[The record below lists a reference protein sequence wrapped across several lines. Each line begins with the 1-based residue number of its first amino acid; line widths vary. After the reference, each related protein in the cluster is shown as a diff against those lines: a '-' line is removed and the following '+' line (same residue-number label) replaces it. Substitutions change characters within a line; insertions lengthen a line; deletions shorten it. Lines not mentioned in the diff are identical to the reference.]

1 MGRRRYA
8 YYPQVSRQQYVMKIV
23 VVLFELRGRI
33 VDSCRPERYF
43 GASASSKRLK
53 EVDWIVSA
61 SCAERLCCREP
72 TLGGFESSRSGWD

>member
-33 VDSCRPERYF
+33 VDSCRLERYF

-61 SCAERLCCREP
+61 SCAERLCLPGTDIRW
-72 TLGGFESSRSGWD
+72 L